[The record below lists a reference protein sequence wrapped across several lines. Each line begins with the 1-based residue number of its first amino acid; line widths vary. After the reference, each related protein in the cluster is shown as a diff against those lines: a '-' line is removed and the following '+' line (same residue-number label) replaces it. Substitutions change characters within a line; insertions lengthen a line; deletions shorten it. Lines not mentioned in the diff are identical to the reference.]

1 MVFRVCSLTS
11 KQSASALNRHQQYSG
26 NSVFQLRVTGA
37 TLTRCFEKFWG
48 KKSPKPRTGKPKNKQ
63 DLKEAKLRYIQQTP
77 WASQVKRD
85 VWGVRG
91 EEERLLTVL
100 YYDLISKRK
109 RKRNGQGDDESD

>member
-1 MVFRVCSLTS
+1 MLLDLEAVGLGAKPPPAV
-11 KQSASALNRHQQYSG
+11 
-26 NSVFQLRVTGA
+26 LRKLGISTKGDWGDFNA
-37 TLTRCFEKFWG
+37 MFEKFWG

-85 VWGVRG
+85 VSGVRG